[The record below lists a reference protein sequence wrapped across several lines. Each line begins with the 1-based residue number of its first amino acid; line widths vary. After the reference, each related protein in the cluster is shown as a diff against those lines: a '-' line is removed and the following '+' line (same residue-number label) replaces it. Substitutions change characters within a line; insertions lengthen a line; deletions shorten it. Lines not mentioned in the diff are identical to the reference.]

1 MEKSSYGFE
10 GKLYFTMR
18 CNIKGSKNYSFP
30 ELEFKISISCH
41 ILFSLNLIKLLR
53 EHFTGIV
60 NLRVTVWMDENFDV
74 SLKKETKLALMHHE
88 KIASCENCW
97 LLLVQSESDLF
108 STKTFSCSFSTTTYF
123 AQPSRLSWLFK
134 PRLWNKE

>member
-1 MEKSSYGFE
+1 
-10 GKLYFTMR
+10 MR

-41 ILFSLNLIKLLR
+41 ILFSLNLIKLFR

-88 KIASCENCW
+88 KIASCENC
-97 LLLVQSESDLF
+97 
-108 STKTFSCSFSTTTYF
+108 
-123 AQPSRLSWLFK
+123 
-134 PRLWNKE
+134 